1 MVVVGVVP
9 YFYSDC
15 PWPCCASEIETK
27 KLINFARL
35 QFLNDKIYSHM
46 KKKQPALGILAKLV
60 FYRSIL
66 SMKNWIFA
74 KLQFSWEK
82 NLREQDNF
90 FPRKSGPRSIFQK
103 WTIVQFHFTF
113 CIFFHIEESFIE
125 LWFIDPEILNFGLNC
140 DGVKLLLPLLQGID
154 PLGSRMCFLLCTPT
168 PLEWL
173 ARALQ
178 DFQPRRGTIW
188 GKGITFK
195 KKAQWNQVFFEV
207 IFELF
212 LIQ

>member
-1 MVVVGVVP
+1 MLWWSLAWFLTFIQIAHGHAVRV
-9 YFYSDC
+9 
-15 PWPCCASEIETK
+15 
-27 KLINFARL
+27 KLRR
-35 QFLNDKIYSHM
+35 KSW
-46 KKKQPALGILAKLV
+46 
-60 FYRSIL
+60 SIL
-66 SMKNWIFA
+66 QDFNSWMIKFTAIWRKSNRHFGQFYQSRIEYIFA